1 MTALNKEKLLK
12 QLTKRQRRRRE
23 QQPSVAVPEAKPA
36 SAGLQHRMIAYHE
49 DLLQNIE
56 FFVLE
61 AYRRDTLGGIDDRAV
76 LDGYRKAILGDRSDN
91 SPSGMVVFT
100 IANARAMR
108 ESIGSVDDALWR
120 DALRVLMRSV
130 KKHSE
135 LRPGETSYLDFV
147 GYFVR

>member
-12 QLTKRQRRRRE
+12 QLTKRQRQRRE
-23 QQPSVAVPEAKPA
+23 QQASVVVPEARPA
-36 SAGLQHRMIAYHE
+36 SAGLLNRMASYHQ

-56 FFVLE
+56 FFILE
-61 AYRRDTLGGIDDRAV
+61 AYRRDASRSIDDRAV
-76 LDGYRKAILGDRSDN
+76 LDGYRKAILGLEPDK
-91 SPSGMVVFT
+91 SPSGLVVFT

-108 ESIGSVDDALWR
+108 ESIGSVDDALWH

-130 KKHSE
+130 KTHSE

-147 GYFVR
+147 GRFVR

>member
-1 MTALNKEKLLK
+1 MTALSKEKLLK

-23 QQPSVAVPEAKPA
+23 QQPSVVVPEAKPA
-36 SAGLQHRMIAYHE
+36 SAGLRNRMVSYHE

-56 FFVLE
+56 FFILE
-61 AYRRDTLGGIDDRAV
+61 AYRRDPSRGIDDRAV
-76 LDGYRKAILGDRSDN
+76 LDGYRKAILGLEPDN
-91 SPSGMVVFT
+91 SPSGLVVFT

-108 ESIGSVDDALWR
+108 ESIGSVDDKLWY

-130 KKHSE
+130 KTHSE

-147 GYFVR
+147 GRFVR